1 MNADVKKSFVVKIQ
15 KPNAGFHSG
24 LFIDSGYI
32 PFQSPSGNIQAF
44 RNHLNTVLCT
54 DKAGKHLGFSVR
66 EGECLRESAQLLFF
80 VHYFGCGC
88 DELLHKSFLL
98 KSIYDRHNADRYKQN
113 QHKDND
119 GKIAV

>member
-44 RNHLNTVLCT
+44 RNHLNTVVCT
-54 DKAGKHLGFSVR
+54 DKSGKHLGFSFRKRKQFR
-66 EGECLRESAQLLFF
+66 EFLQLFF
-80 VHYFGCGC
+80 LADGVGCIC
-88 DELLHKSFLL
+88 NELFRKCFLL
-98 KSIYDRHNADRYKQN
+98 KGIYNRHSADS
-113 QHKDND
+113 HK
-119 GKIAV
+119 